1 LKLVGGYN
9 SHVMIRNILKKMLT
23 NPLAQ
28 QFSWAG
34 RKNKHSFK
42 DLKLANIITQAVRA
56 VHRQITDAEIANSI
70 SKWLSQ
76 GTLRF
81 QRESNSKKKY
91 SYVEEEEHVAAEEEQ
106 VVAEYL

>member
-1 LKLVGGYN
+1 MG
-9 SHVMIRNILKKMLT
+9 VMIRNILKKMLT

-28 QFSWAG
+28 QFSRAG

-42 DLKLANIITQAVRA
+42 NLKLANIITQAVRT

-81 QRESNSKKKY
+81 QRESCSKKKH
-91 SYVEEEEHVAAEEEQ
+91 SATQ
-106 VVAEYL
+106 RKSTSK